1 MFPEMRGDLLIGGL
15 KARSLV
21 RLRLKGDRVAGEQ
34 HLVPGLGRIRDV
46 AVAPDGAVMVLT
58 DAPNGGLFRLSRG
71 GGAAD

>member
-34 HLVPGLGRIRDV
+34 RLVQGIGRVRDIE
-46 AVAPDGAVMVLT
+46 VAPDGALLVLI
-58 DAPNGGLFRLSRG
+58 DGDPGSLIRLARRGSAP
-71 GGAAD
+71 